1 MVIPIVTL
9 GNTRNMRPDRTT
21 GSARG
26 FPTYRRKADQREK
39 RGHHSSFLLPDEHG
53 PG

>member
-26 FPTYRRKADQREK
+26 FPTYRRTASYND
-39 RGHHSSFLLPDEHG
+39 
-53 PG
+53 